1 MVKLTN
7 LAGEVCSAGHP
18 HRHVHVVPVPVE
30 LPGGER
36 VAEVAIVILRVALLR
51 LPLIAQV
58 PQVQREALAY
68 SEKECFA
75 GCSYFGLQRERI
87 LCGLLNAHTLAYS
100 GKEIYA
106 GCSYFGLQREGKN
119 FYAGCSYILWPTAE
133 TNFMRFAHTLDNSGK
148 EFYPG
153 CSYFDLQQKGRILC
167 GLLIMFSVLC
177 GQG

>member
-1 MVKLTN
+1 M
-7 LAGEVCSAGHP
+7 
-18 HRHVHVVPVPVE
+18 
-30 LPGGER
+30 R
-36 VAEVAIVILRVALLR
+36 VAHT
-51 LPLIAQV
+51 
-58 PQVQREALAY
+58 LAY

-87 LCGLLNAHTLAYS
+87 LCGLLNAHPLAYS

-148 EFYPG
+148 EFYAG

>member
-68 SEKECFA
+68 
-75 GCSYFGLQRERI
+75 
-87 LCGLLNAHTLAYS
+87 N
-100 GKEIYA
+100 GKKFYA

-148 EFYPG
+148 EFYAG
-153 CSYFDLQQKGRILC
+153 CSYFDLQQKVRILC

>member
-36 VAEVAIVILRVALLR
+36 VAEVAVVILRVALLR

-68 SEKECFA
+68 NGKKFYA

-106 GCSYFGLQREGKN
+106 GCSAHTLVYSGKERIFMRDAHIYFGLQRK
-119 FYAGCSYILWPTAE
+119 
-133 TNFMRFAHTLDNSGK
+133 
-148 EFYPG
+148 
-153 CSYFDLQQKGRILC
+153 RILC
-167 GLLIMFSVLC
+167 GLLILWTTAGKNFMRVAHTLTYSRKEEFYADCS
-177 GQG
+177 

>member
-30 LPGGER
+30 LPGGKR

-106 GCSYFGLQREGKN
+106 GCSMLILWSTAGRKEFLCWMLIYTLAYSGNE
-119 FYAGCSYILWPTAE
+119 FYAV
-133 TNFMRFAHTLDNSGK
+133 
-148 EFYPG
+148 
-153 CSYFDLQQKGRILC
+153 CSYFGQQRERILC
-167 GLLIMFSVLC
+167 GLLIL
-177 GQG
+177 